1 MFLLQLLQTPPTY
14 ALPLFIHFFS
24 IKTSSLFIL
33 KYVSH
38 WVQLVLSTCAKHW
51 GQTLG
56 WAICQRPQLQV
67 CKNESFSHR
76 LPTVPQPG
84 MDPWESLPLPGWELN
99 CLEVVQVMN
108 TPVNSVCHSHGM
120 SREPYITQRHPPSSC
135 PSIFPILPFMMLPQ
149 ACNWKDDKDVPY
161 RAGHPQSFILSTFHS

>member
-67 CKNESFSHR
+67 CKNESFFHR
-76 LPTVPQPG
+76 LPMVPKPG

-108 TPVNSVCHSHGM
+108 APVNSRV
-120 SREPYITQRHPPSSC
+120 PQPWDVQRTLHYTEAPS
-135 PSIFPILPFMMLPQ
+135 FLLPFHFSHL
-149 ACNWKDDKDVPY
+149 AFYDVTSSLQLK
-161 RAGHPQSFILSTFHS
+161 GW